1 MKTRRMD
8 YHLHTSHSM
17 DCERTMDSL
26 CRRALALGLD
36 EICVTDHI
44 EPGHPQRE
52 LDIPPVWPNWQKDI
66 AQCREKYPELILRAG
81 IEIGDN
87 APIRESI
94 YETLAPLKL
103 DFHLLS
109 LHLVKNEDPYNQS
122 YFDGKDQL
130 AAYRDYVE
138 AKWESIRNYKDYD
151 AVAHIGYVSKF
162 APFPKETRPLFY
174 HHAPD
179 LFDEMFKLMAREGK
193 ALEINTS
200 GYLSMDRP
208 IPGDDLIKRYLELGG
223 EFFTFGSD
231 SHRDDRVYLYVE
243 EAKELVASLGGKW
256 QCAFEQRQMKAYPLK
271 P

>member
-87 APIRESI
+87 APIRDSI

-122 YFDGKDQL
+122 YFDGKD
-130 AAYRDYVE
+130 
-138 AKWESIRNYKDYD
+138 
-151 AVAHIGYVSKF
+151 
-162 APFPKETRPLFY
+162 
-174 HHAPD
+174 
-179 LFDEMFKLMAREGK
+179 
-193 ALEINTS
+193 TS
-200 GYLSMDRP
+200 QSSRP
-208 IPGDDLIKRYLELGG
+208 IPRRPGRCSITTPRICLTKCSSSWPGRARPSKSTPPGTSRWIAPSPG
-223 EFFTFGSD
+223 
-231 SHRDDRVYLYVE
+231 
-243 EAKELVASLGGKW
+243 
-256 QCAFEQRQMKAYPLK
+256 MI
-271 P
+271 

>member
-87 APIRESI
+87 APIRDSI

-122 YFDGKDQL
+122 YFDG
-130 AAYRDYVE
+130 
-138 AKWESIRNYKDYD
+138 
-151 AVAHIGYVSKF
+151 
-162 APFPKETRPLFY
+162 
-174 HHAPD
+174 
-179 LFDEMFKLMAREGK
+179 
-193 ALEINTS
+193 
-200 GYLSMDRP
+200 
-208 IPGDDLIKRYLELGG
+208 
-223 EFFTFGSD
+223 
-231 SHRDDRVYLYVE
+231 
-243 EAKELVASLGGKW
+243 
-256 QCAFEQRQMKAYPLK
+256 
-271 P
+271 